1 MDFSP
6 NTCLTHGVAG
16 DLLETRDL
24 RLVRAIVEA
33 GGVTRAAKR
42 LHVSQSAVSHQLRGL
57 ETRLG
62 QPLFKRDRQQL
73 SLTAAGQRLLEV
85 SHQVLGPLAQCEL
98 ELKRALVKER
108 PKLRVATQC
117 YTAYHWLPK
126 ALVALNADHP
136 EVDLALAS
144 EAIGDAA
151 EALDKD
157 TTDLVLCVSPPT
169 RRGLVHASLF
179 KDELVL
185 AVPRGHPLG
194 HKAFVEG
201 SDLADQTL
209 IQSSVSSRERD
220 LVLKKLFG
228 QAPPRVARVLR
239 VPVAE
244 AVMDL
249 VQAGLGVSILAGFT
263 LASRLTR
270 GDVQAVR
277 LTKRGLPRQWT
288 AVYRRGSALSG
299 PIGTLLDTL
308 KRCYPELLR
317 TRR

>member
-1 MDFSP
+1 M
-6 NTCLTHGVAG
+6 AG
-16 DLLETRDL
+16 DLLEARDL

-33 GGVTRAAKR
+33 GGVTRAGKR

-57 ETRLG
+57 EERLG
-62 QPLFKRDRQQL
+62 QPVFKRDRQRL
-73 SLTAAGQRLLEV
+73 SLTAAGQRLFELA
-85 SHQVLGPLAQCEL
+85 HQVLGPLAQAEL

-126 ALVALNADHP
+126 ALVALNAEHP
-136 EVDLALAS
+136 EVDLVLAS

-151 EALDKD
+151 EALNQE

-169 RRGLVHASLF
+169 RSGLVQASLF

-185 AVPRGHPLG
+185 AVPHGHPLAK
-194 HKAFVEG
+194 KAFVEG
-201 SDLADQTL
+201 ADLADQTL

-228 QAPPRVARVLR
+228 QAPPKVARVLR

-249 VQAGLGVSILAGFT
+249 VQAGLGVSIVAGFT
-263 LASRLTR
+263 LAPRYAR
-270 GDVQAVR
+270 GEVQAVR
-277 LTKRGLPRQWT
+277 LTRRGLLRQWT
-288 AVYRRGSALSG
+288 GVYRSGSELKG
-299 PIGTLLDTL
+299 PIDTLLDTL
-308 KRCYPELLR
+308 RQQGLG
-317 TRR
+317 RRG